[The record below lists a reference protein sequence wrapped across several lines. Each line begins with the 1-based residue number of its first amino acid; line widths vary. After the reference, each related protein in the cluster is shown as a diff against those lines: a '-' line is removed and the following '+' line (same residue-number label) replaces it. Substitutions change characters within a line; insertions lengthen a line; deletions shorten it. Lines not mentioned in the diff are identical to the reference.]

1 MKDIKEHRRQ
11 RLDELIA
18 MSYHGDRGAKRKAAE
33 RIGCEA
39 SYLSRLSS
47 GNRHMG
53 EEFRAKVE
61 EAFELPCG
69 WLDLPIGT
77 ALEVPQTANASSSY
91 MLAVDSMNDGQPCAR
106 EDSPACGGQ
115 SHSGLGLNAW
125 PFSGISR
132 LEWAKLTE
140 SQRTHAEACLRNL
153 LDCVRESMGQ
163 KTEAAQ

>member
-18 MSYHGDRGAKRKAAE
+18 MTYHGDRGAKRKAAE

-47 GNRHMG
+47 GNRQMG

-77 ALEVPQTANASSSY
+77 TLEMSQTANISSSY
-91 MLAVDSMNDGQPCAR
+91 MLVVDGMSDSRPCVR
-106 EDSPACGGQ
+106 GESPAYGAQSLSGG
-115 SHSGLGLNAW
+115 NAW
-125 PFSGISR
+125 PFVGISR

>member
-18 MSYHGDRGAKRKAAE
+18 MTYHGDRGAKRKAAE

-47 GNRHMG
+47 GDRHMG
-53 EEFRAKVE
+53 EEFRTKVE
-61 EAFELPCG
+61 EAFGLPCG

-77 ALEVPQTANASSSY
+77 PLEVSQTANISSSY
-91 MLAVDSMNDGQPCAR
+91 MLAVDGMSDGQSCAR
-106 EDSPACGGQ
+106 EESPTYGSQPPSGG
-115 SHSGLGLNAW
+115 NTW
-125 PFSGISR
+125 PFAGISR